1 MDSPYR
7 EENFEG
13 KASNLRDCSGRMANT
28 GLLVAKC
35 GPCKNKKTV
44 EGLIDASNKVWTG
57 EFYLIQNLL
66 NVIVLNPKANISIT
80 LNIVKLLDKII
91 N

>member
-1 MDSPYR
+1 MPQR

-13 KASNLRDCSGRMANT
+13 KAANLRDCSGRMANT

-44 EGLIDASNKVWTG
+44 EGLIDAANKV
-57 EFYLIQNLL
+57 IMA
-66 NVIVLNPKANISIT
+66 KKKNI
-80 LNIVKLLDKII
+80 
-91 N
+91 